1 MAMNNE
7 ELRLLE
13 DKAEALIARAV
24 DEGADVD
31 FQDVRFRMDAA
42 REYGLRGPFSI
53 AIAHLEERIAAAK
66 REKAKRASRR
76 SLVVKFKNL
85 IGIG

>member
-1 MAMNNE
+1 MLENNE
-7 ELRLLE
+7 ELKLLE
-13 DKAEALIARAV
+13 DKVEDLIARAV
-24 DEGADVD
+24 DEGANVD
-31 FQDVRFRMDAA
+31 FQDVRVRLDVAKEF
-42 REYGLRGPFSI
+42 GLRRPFSI
-53 AIAHLEERIAAAK
+53 AIAQLEEGIAAAK